1 MSPKISYTMLLSLT
15 PEGWIVVGTIAV
27 ALLLFI
33 TEWLTIDLVAM
44 LIMVGLVLTGVLP
57 ADKAIS
63 GFSNNATITVAFM
76 FVLSHALLKTGI
88 LNSLA
93 PKLAKYYSKGE
104 VVGLLVTM
112 LVVSAASAFINNTP
126 VVAVF
131 IPVIIHVGKLTGIPA
146 SRLLIPLSF
155 ATIFGGTCTLIG
167 TSTNI
172 LVSGMAEKAGMPGM
186 SMFTLA
192 PAGLV
197 FMAVGTLFMVI
208 VGRKLLPNRTIDDEA
223 GTGFKV
229 ADYVIQFKLGPS
241 SPLAGQRI
249 MDAELLRGTETD
261 VIEVVRDNERFTVP
275 QGDLVLH
282 QGDQIKVRCD
292 MERVKRLREQGHLEV
307 SGENATSDKGS
318 TSMVEVVVK
327 YGSAFEGKTLRE
339 LDLRRRFRAIPLALR
354 HREEL
359 LQEHLHD
366 TPLRTGDV
374 ILMETKSHY
383 VSELRKQEVASGDFI
398 IITEAA
404 IENTFDRAMAIKVSL
419 TLLAVVITAALEIV
433 PIVIGTVAGVI
444 FLVLAKVL
452 TMKEV
457 YTSIQWKIVFLLA
470 GALSLGEAMRTTGL
484 ADTIAGGLIEHLG
497 DYGPV
502 VLLSGFYFATS
513 LLTEMMSNNATAA
526 LMTPVALSAAAS
538 MGLNPMPFMVAIA
551 LAASA
556 SFSTPIGY
564 QTNSMVYSAGNYKFT
579 DFIRVGV
586 PLNLLMWV
594 LATIIV
600 PLLYPF

>member
-1 MSPKISYTMLLSLT
+1 MLLSLT
-15 PEGWIVVGTIAV
+15 TEGWIVFGVVIVG
-27 ALLLFI
+27 LFLFI
-33 TEWLTIDLVAM
+33 TEWLSIDLVAM
-44 LIMVGLVLTGVLP
+44 VIMLGLVLTGVLP
-57 ADKAIS
+57 ADKALA

-76 FVLSHALLKTGI
+76 FVLSHALLKTGV

-93 PKLAKYYSKGE
+93 PKLSKFYRKGE
-104 VVGLLVTM
+104 VVGLLITM
-112 LVVSAASAFINNTP
+112 LVVAAASAFINNTP
-126 VVAVF
+126 VIAVL
-131 IPVIIHVGKLTGIPA
+131 IPVMIQVSKLTGIPA
-146 SRLLIPLSF
+146 SRLLIPISF

-172 LVSGMAEKAGMPGM
+172 VVSGMAEKAGIEGLG
-186 SMFTLA
+186 MFTLT
-192 PAGLV
+192 PAGLI
-197 FMAVGTLFMVI
+197 FMVIGTLFMVFI
-208 VGRKLLPNRTIDDEA
+208 GRKLLPNRAIDDESSTA
-223 GTGFKV
+223 FRV
-229 ADYVIQFKLGPS
+229 ADYVIQFKLANN

-261 VIEVVRDNERFTVP
+261 VIEVVRGTERFTVP
-275 QGDLVLH
+275 QGDLTLH
-282 QGDQIKVRCD
+282 AGDQIKVRCN
-292 MERVKRLREQGHLEV
+292 MERVKRLREQGHLEL
-307 SGENATSDKGS
+307 SGENTSPDKGS
-318 TSMVEVVVK
+318 TKMVEVVVK

-398 IITEAA
+398 IITEEEV
-404 IENTFDRAMAIKVSL
+404 ENTFDRGMATKVSL
-419 TLLAVVITAALEIV
+419 TLLAVVLTAAFEVV

-452 TMKEV
+452 NMKEV

-470 GALSLGEAMRTTGL
+470 GALSLGEAMRSTGL
-484 ADTIAGGLIEHLG
+484 ADALAGGLIEHLG
-497 DYGPV
+497 DYGPI

-513 LLTEMMSNNATAA
+513 LLTEVMSNNATAA
-526 LMTPVALSAAAS
+526 LMTPVALSAAIG
-538 MGLNPMPFMVAIA
+538 MGVSPMPFMISIA

-579 DFIRVGV
+579 DFLRVGV
-586 PLNLLMWV
+586 PLNILMWIV
-594 LATIIV
+594 ATVVV
-600 PLLYPF
+600 PLLYPCK